1 VSTEPSS
8 NKNLRLILGSST
20 DAAKS
25 ASDLLGTVA
34 LAVTSPPYLRALRVE
49 QGVALKVVAKS
60 ADVSVPYLSEV
71 ERGRKLPA
79 LDVLARIAAALNT
92 NVPALLRG
100 LRPYDC

>member
-1 VSTEPSS
+1 MASTGDAD
-8 NKNLRLILGSST
+8 LG
-20 DAAKS
+20 AR
-25 ASDLLGTVA
+25 
-34 LAVTSPPYLRALRVE
+34 LRALRVE
-49 QGVALKVVAKS
+49 QGVALKVVAKK

-100 LRPYDC
+100 LRPYDS